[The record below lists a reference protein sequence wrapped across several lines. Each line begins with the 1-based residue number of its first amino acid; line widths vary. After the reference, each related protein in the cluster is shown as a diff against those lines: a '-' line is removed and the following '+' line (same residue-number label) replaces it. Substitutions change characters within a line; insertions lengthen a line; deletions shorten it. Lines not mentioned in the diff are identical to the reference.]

1 MQQKKSPAMLIVGL
15 CVVLGA
21 AYFVNATAFFTKP
34 LLPPPAEAPK
44 APDAAEA
51 SAIAKQ
57 ASERMREQVKKGGG
71 AQAGPEGETV
81 ASGIPAEP
89 AIFPPKVQRYNPQY
103 NETSTSGQWYRD
115 DSAVNERGEKVREDR
130 GF

>member
-21 AYFVNATAFFTKP
+21 SYFVNATAFFTKP
-34 LLPPPAEAPK
+34 LLPPPPPKAEAPT
-44 APDAAEA
+44 ADQAAEVTRQA
-51 SAIAKQ
+51 REQMAKQ
-57 ASERMREQVKKGGG
+57 AKGTG
-71 AQAGPEGETV
+71 AQAGPEGEPT

-89 AIFPPKVQRYNPQY
+89 AIFPPKVQRYDPQF
-103 NETSTSGQWYRD
+103 NETSTSGQWYNEE
-115 DSAVNERGEKVREDR
+115 SAVKEKGEKVREDR